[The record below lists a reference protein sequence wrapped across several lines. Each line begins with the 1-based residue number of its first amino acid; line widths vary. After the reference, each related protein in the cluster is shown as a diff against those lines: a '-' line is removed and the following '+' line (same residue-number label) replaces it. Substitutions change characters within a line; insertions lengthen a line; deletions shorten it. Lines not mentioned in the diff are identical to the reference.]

1 MSEGYDIDSGA
12 ERGVLAGRA
21 QTDADWYRA
30 VVSRLCSAD
39 DHLAL
44 DIGCGAAGMSIA
56 LAGALRESARII
68 ALDGDESM
76 LAAARDHVAAT
87 VGDARI
93 EFLQC
98 DLHGGLDALSTAVP
112 EPPDLIWASGVIH
125 HLGDQQLA
133 IDALAS
139 RLAEGGRL
147 ALGEDVLDS
156 RRHLPWDVG
165 VGDPGL
171 EVRLEAAENVFFT
184 RMRTRLPGYVPMT
197 YGWIEALPR
206 AGLANVATWNFL
218 VDQPSPLPAAEHA
231 AVIDRL
237 RRRVDRVREVGLLSD
252 TDMAAWDQLFAA
264 ESSTLRGRT
273 DLFRLEVRSV
283 HVGVRMRP

>member
-1 MSEGYDIDSGA
+1 M
-12 ERGVLAGRA
+12 
-21 QTDADWYRA
+21 
-30 VVSRLCSAD
+30 
-39 DHLAL
+39 
-44 DIGCGAAGMSIA
+44 
-56 LAGALRESARII
+56 
-68 ALDGDESM
+68 
-76 LAAARDHVAAT
+76 
-87 VGDARI
+87 
-93 EFLQC
+93 
-98 DLHGGLDALSTAVP
+98 
-112 EPPDLIWASGVIH
+112 
-125 HLGDQQLA
+125 
-133 IDALAS
+133 
-139 RLAEGGRL
+139 

-171 EVRLEAAENVFFT
+171 EVRLEAAENVIFT

-264 ESSTLRGRT
+264 ESSTFRGRT

-283 HVGVRMRP
+283 HVGVLMRP